1 MKKTRAKDK
10 KKAVGRPSKVEKI
23 DPKQVENLAALMC
36 TLEEM
41 AAWFNVDK
49 SQISRNFATEI
60 AKGRERGKTS
70 IRKKQFDVAMNGNV
84 TMLIWLGKQY
94 LGQKETNETVISSI
108 PEIKFNV
115 IDNQTTTSNN

>member
-1 MKKTRAKDK
+1 MAKTK
-10 KKAVGRPSKVEKI
+10 PNKI
-23 DPKQVENLAALMC
+23 KGTNKYDIDGTQVEMLASKFWAM
-36 TLEEM
+36 
-41 AAWFNVDK
+41 
-49 SQISRNFATEI
+49 TEI
-60 AKGRERGKTS
+60 AAFFGVDEGTIRKRFPNLITKGKETGKGRLRDAQLKAALG
-70 IRKKQFDVAMNGNV
+70 GNV